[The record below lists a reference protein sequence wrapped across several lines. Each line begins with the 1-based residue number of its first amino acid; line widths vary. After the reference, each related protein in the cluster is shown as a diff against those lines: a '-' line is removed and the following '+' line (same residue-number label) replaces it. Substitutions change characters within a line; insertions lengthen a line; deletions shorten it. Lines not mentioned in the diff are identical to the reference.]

1 MNINLN
7 TDSLKI
13 DIENDPLKRNND
25 PAPSSSSLSLESKL
39 ITKNDINKST
49 SFELSDK
56 NVRKKL
62 SNNKILVEREHKRII
77 KHTREFDKKTRSKS
91 VTFFDNND
99 DDDDDENKVVISGNG
114 YIIRGSKEQVYSSL
128 SIPESSNSGIKITQS
143 LDNININSKN
153 DIPGNLEKKFR
164 YVTEIIINIDTY

>member
-7 TDSLKI
+7 TDDK
-13 DIENDPLKRNND
+13 
-25 PAPSSSSLSLESKL
+25 PALSSSSLSLESKI
-39 ITKNDINKST
+39 ITKNDMNKST
-49 SFELSDK
+49 SFELSNK

-62 SNNKILVEREHKRII
+62 NNNRVLVEKEHKRVI

-91 VTFFDNND
+91 VTFFNVNDNDNDNDD

-128 SIPESSNSGIKITQS
+128 SMPESLSSSNSGVKMTRS

-153 DIPGNLEKKFR
+153 DVKFDNSGNLETNFR
-164 YVTEIIINIDTY
+164 YVTEITINIDTY